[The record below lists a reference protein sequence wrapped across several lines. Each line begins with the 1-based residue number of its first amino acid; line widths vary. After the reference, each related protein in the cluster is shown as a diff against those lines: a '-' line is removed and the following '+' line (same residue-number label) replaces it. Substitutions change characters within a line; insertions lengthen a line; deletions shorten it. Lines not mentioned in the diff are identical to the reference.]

1 MADADKKYQVLFY
14 GEIAPGAD
22 LEEVKDN
29 LAKAFKADRDQIEA
43 LFTGQKKV
51 VKKNASRQAGLKI
64 KRIFES
70 AGAVCVVISQVY
82 KDNRPEDVQPE
93 QAAAAAAA
101 DHHPTGDLRDE
112 AAADAIG
119 PEAGTGRNNRD
130 PVDDSADQA
139 SFKTP
144 PPIPVARQTRNRPIN
159 KIVLMLLTFFLGAL
173 GVHKFYLGKY
183 FQGVLYLL
191 FCWTAIPALIALIE
205 FILYA
210 LTSEEEINNRY
221 SPGSSPLVIIMA
233 VISPVIAIILVT
245 LVAIIV
251 TVFLLASHGDS
262 LSAAFF
268 KLVSSGTI
276 TELQSTPSGTAPPA
290 SPATPDQAGPA
301 SPQPGLAAG
310 KIRGLDFTVEQA
322 SVQNQAGVLDLKQGE
337 DFFADREIIIFLFL
351 NQESVSEKTFD
362 ISPDDDTISRPHIHL
377 RWRTEESGPPQSSVV
392 MNDYTLRLTFD
403 RIIGDSVKG
412 HIDLTIPGD
421 RETYVKGDFTATI
434 KD

>member
-1 MADADKKYQVLFY
+1 MADTDKKYQVLFY
-14 GEIAPGAD
+14 GEISPGAD
-22 LEEVKDN
+22 IEQVKDN

-51 VKKNASRQAGLKI
+51 VKKNASRSAGLKI

-70 AGAVCVVISQVY
+70 AGAVCVVLSQGDQDDRTGVVP
-82 KDNRPEDVQPE
+82 PEKS
-93 QAAAAAAA
+93 AAA
-101 DHHPTGDLRDE
+101 DVVEG
-112 AAADAIG
+112 
-119 PEAGTGRNNRD
+119 EAGTGQNSRD
-130 PVDDSADQA
+130 PVDDSAGQS
-139 SFKTP
+139 SFKKP
-144 PPIPVARQTRNRPIN
+144 PPVPVARETRDTHIN

-183 FQGVLYLL
+183 LQGVLYLL

-205 FILYA
+205 FVLYA

-251 TVFLLASHGDS
+251 TVFLLASHSDS

-276 TELQSTPSGTAPPA
+276 TDLQATTFGPAPPS

-301 SPQPGLAAG
+301 SPQPGQASG

-337 DFFADREIIIFLFL
+337 DSFADQEIIIFLFL

-377 RWRTEESGPPQSSVV
+377 RWRTEESGPPQSSVI

-403 RIIGDSVKG
+403 RIIDDSVKG

-421 RETYVKGDFTATI
+421 RETYVRGDFTAII
-434 KD
+434 KDQ